1 MSEAALSNAVALLTV
16 LREYPD
22 SPEHL
27 DAVLDDIFSGEDGEP
42 EETMTSLAA
51 IVLGVMDLAGLDN
64 DFLRALGSTTNKM
77 GSDASC
83 G

>member
-64 DFLRALGSTTNKM
+64 EFLRALGSTTNKM

>member
-22 SPEHL
+22 SAEHL
-27 DAVLDDIFSGEDGEP
+27 DLVLEDIFSGEDGEP

>member
-1 MSEAALSNAVALLTV
+1 MSESALSNAVALLTV

-27 DAVLDDIFSGEDGEP
+27 DLVLDQIFEDGP
-42 EETMTSLAA
+42 EDTVVSLAA

-64 DFLRALGSTTNKM
+64 DFIRALGSTTDKM
-77 GSDASC
+77 GSDATC